1 MAVGPADLATMNE
14 EAYRIIGGRPLRGA
28 VRLSGS
34 KNGALPTLAATL
46 LVDGETILEN
56 VPRISDVQTMLELL
70 EAVGMRVEIR
80 GDGGVAITNTGITT
94 HRAPRELVGKMRAS
108 HYLLGPTLAKLGKAE
123 SAQTGGCAIGARP
136 LAYIME
142 ALAPLGVECLDCN
155 DRVEVSTAGLVGGR
169 VVLDPK
175 FRSSGATFTVLMA
188 AALAK
193 GTTVIEHGSYEPDVV
208 HFCEF
213 LNRCGADIEGIG
225 TATLTVR
232 GVKELRGTTHRI
244 NSDRLEAGTLICAA
258 AATRGE
264 ALVGP
269 ITREDL
275 AETAGKLEE
284 AGVELGASGDGLLAR
299 CAVRPRAVDVVTD
312 PFPAFSTDLQ
322 PPFAAVLATAEGSS
336 TIRETVFDDR
346 LQYVGELVKMGARAE
361 MVDSRCV
368 VIEGV
373 ERLRGAEVEG
383 RNIRDGAALVI
394 AALSAEGESR
404 VAGRQYLARG
414 YERLDEKLRELGA
427 EIGAQ
432 CSASLETTSPQRRK
446 GRKG

>member
-1 MAVGPADLATMNE
+1 MVED
-14 EAYRIIGGRPLRGA
+14 AYRIVGGRPLRGA

-56 VPRISDVQTMLELL
+56 LPRISDVQTMMELL
-70 EAVGMRVEIR
+70 RGFGLTVEEGAGESVRVVN
-80 GDGGVAITNTGITT
+80 GGIAT
-94 HRAPRELVGKMRAS
+94 HQAPDELVSRMRAS
-108 HYLLGPTLAKLGKAE
+108 HYVLGPVALRLGRAE
-123 SAQTGGCAIGARP
+123 SATPGGCRLGTRPVEHFLSVLRALGARAES
-136 LAYIME
+136 LARPGEEGRIS
-142 ALAPLGVECLDCN
+142 LEC
-155 DRVEVSTAGLVGGR
+155 AGLRGA
-169 VVLDPK
+169 VVTLDP
-175 FRSSGATFTVLMA
+175 RHRNPGATFTGVMA
-188 AALAK
+188 ASLAE
-193 GTTVIEHGSYEPDVV
+193 GTTVIESASYEPDVV

-232 GVKELRGTTHRI
+232 GVKELRGTKHRI
-244 NSDRLEAGTLICAA
+244 NSDRLEAGTFVCAA

-264 ALVGP
+264 VVVGP

-299 CAVRPRAVDVVTD
+299 CAGRPRAVDVVTD

-346 LQYVGELVKMGARAE
+346 LQYVGEMVKMGARAE

-373 ERLRGAEVEG
+373 ECLRGAEVEG
-383 RNIRDGAALVI
+383 CNIRDGAALVI

-432 CSASLETTSPQRRK
+432 CSASSETTSPQRRK